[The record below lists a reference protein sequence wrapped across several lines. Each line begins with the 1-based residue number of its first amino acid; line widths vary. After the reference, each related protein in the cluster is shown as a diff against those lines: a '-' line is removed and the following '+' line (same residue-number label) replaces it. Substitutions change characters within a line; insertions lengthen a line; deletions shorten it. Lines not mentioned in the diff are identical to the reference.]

1 MATKAAKLGT
11 PAASASPP
19 RTPEVSAPPPVSTGL
34 LAGLDD
40 AWRLPALISTV
51 EEPLSSL
58 TSEPTE
64 PLNVSLSSTAAAI
77 GEQAAIFVERSESGR
92 WTVFYTADLQNPD
105 VKTPLGT
112 LRFAGRKFSFAWQSL
127 DLPELRRQVANCRLV
142 VHHGDEMKT
151 VQLRAVQQEAAIKL
165 DLEKA
170 NQVRELTIADLPRLD
185 MLRLE
190 ITDLDGFE
198 GTPSVVMKSLP
209 LGKETK
215 IEFTEPP
222 GAEIGVRFQK
232 LPTGNLAVR
241 LEPVFRE
248 GEAKEF
254 DLTLPKLKAME
265 DGVTRALRTAERELP
280 AETRE
285 LAAKQSALRKL
296 KNSQPSNF
304 LEVPI
309 WRQAV
314 TTMTAD
320 VDRTS
325 RKVARLTKDIP
336 IYKARLEA
344 VPKIREFLTKMHQ
357 SATIRLRVVAECG
370 EHDLVLVE
378 AAADSQSAE

>member
-1 MATKAAKLGT
+1 
-11 PAASASPP
+11 
-19 RTPEVSAPPPVSTGL
+19 
-34 LAGLDD
+34 
-40 AWRLPALISTV
+40 
-51 EEPLSSL
+51 
-58 TSEPTE
+58 
-64 PLNVSLSSTAAAI
+64 
-77 GEQAAIFVERSESGR
+77 
-92 WTVFYTADLQNPD
+92 
-105 VKTPLGT
+105 
-112 LRFAGRKFSFAWQSL
+112 
-127 DLPELRRQVANCRLV
+127 
-142 VHHGDEMKT
+142 MKT

-165 DLEKA
+165 DLEKS
-170 NQVRELTIADLPRLD
+170 NQVRELSIADLPKLD

-190 ITDLDGFE
+190 ITNLDGFE

-241 LEPVFRE
+241 LEPIFHE
-248 GEAKEF
+248 GESKEF

-280 AETRE
+280 AEKRE
-285 LAAKQSALRKL
+285 LAAKQLALRKL
-296 KNSQPSNF
+296 QNSRPTNF
-304 LEVPI
+304 LEVPV
-309 WRQAV
+309 WKQAV
-314 TTMTAD
+314 TSMTAD

-325 RKVARLTKDIP
+325 RKVARLTNDIP

-357 SATIRLRVVAECG
+357 AATIRLRVVAECG
-370 EHDLVLVE
+370 EHDLVLIE